1 LLVTSRH
8 NFFLTPYTLI
18 ILASNSLNGTMPHE
32 IWELP
37 ALRTLNLKENSLYM
51 HFANIDKA
59 KKLEVLYISE
69 IDIGD
74 IDGIGNA
81 PALREL

>member
-1 LLVTSRH
+1 
-8 NFFLTPYTLI
+8 
-18 ILASNSLNGTMPHE
+18 
-32 IWELP
+32 
-37 ALRTLNLKENSLYM
+37 M

-74 IDGIGNA
+74 IVGIGNA
-81 PALREL
+81 PALKEL